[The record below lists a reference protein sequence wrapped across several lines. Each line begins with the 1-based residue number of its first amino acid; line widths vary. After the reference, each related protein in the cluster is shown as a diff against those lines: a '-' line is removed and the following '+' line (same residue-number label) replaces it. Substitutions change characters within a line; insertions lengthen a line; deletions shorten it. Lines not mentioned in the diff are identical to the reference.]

1 MKIQITV
8 FLDAPYSL
16 VHSYRCSVGKRI
28 FQKDQHLCTKLM
40 VSHPHDCNH
49 ETKPMIYV
57 IMTYKTKERYQ
68 YILYNA
74 SYSRCTK
81 TEFII
86 KQNSGTA
93 QYTHAKIQL
102 AGTCVAAA
110 HASGFHEISQD
121 THNATGITCSLCA
134 KL

>member
-1 MKIQITV
+1 M
-8 FLDAPYSL
+8 FW
-16 VHSYRCSVGKRI
+16 R
-28 FQKDQHLCTKLM
+28 QKDLPDSQHLCTKLM

-49 ETKPMIYV
+49 ETKPIFYV

-81 TEFII
+81 TEFIRE
-86 KQNSGTA
+86 QNSGTA
-93 QYTHAKIQL
+93 QYTHAKFQL

-121 THNATGITCSLCA
+121 THNAPTMQQASLAACAPNCSVVLWCSSHHL
-134 KL
+134 K